1 MLAGYTFKPVQMSP
15 PTITLSLYA
24 FILHVQ
30 KLGTDL
36 GNVIVFTTE
45 TVSQNTSAKN
55 TILLLKLA

>member
-1 MLAGYTFKPVQMSP
+1 MLAGYTFKPEQMSP
-15 PTITLSLYA
+15 PTVTPSLYA

-30 KLGTDL
+30 KLGTGF
-36 GNVIVFTTE
+36 GNVVFTTE